1 MNEFYYFKLDYNRI
15 LESRM
20 PTDLSDT
27 RGSYIRYRYENLFF
41 YFDVKAFKSV
51 SLFEKMHNNETLYL
65 IAQRKYG
72 DHYWVHWLSDGS
84 GNIFTLQS
92 VSEAREKF
100 VQCTRTSILSL
111 LVFATLSVVT
121 YYFTDLYWLFF
132 VWLTIFL
139 FSLSWVLISYSSLKQ
154 VSHPIMTELEDVINN
169 ATLNLFRYPSY
180 SDDLSAVN
188 VDTLKENLPDDLT
201 LIEGV
206 AYLTTVVQHDQFD
219 SSQGMASDYVSVYLK
234 CDDSD
239 VEFQWSRVD
248 KDYAA
253 LWTCL
258 PPFVSSGDEII
269 IMFNESQ
276 TIETNINRK
285 ITHGNKRIDY
295 IYPVY
300 VYNKVTGSLY
310 RSVFSD
316 GRKDKSIFQ
325 GVSKSYPCYINSNK

>member
-1 MNEFYYFKLDYNRI
+1 MNEFHYFKLDYSRV

-27 RGSYIRYRYENLFF
+27 EGSYIRYRYENLFF
-41 YFDVKAFKSV
+41 YFDIKSFKRV
-51 SLFEKMHNNETLYL
+51 SLFEKIHNNGTLYL

-72 DHYWVHWLSDGS
+72 GHYWVHWLSDGS
-84 GNIFTLQS
+84 GNVLTFQS

-100 VQCTRTSILSL
+100 KQCTSSSMLSL

-139 FSLSWVLISYSSLKQ
+139 CSLSWTLTSYSSLKQ
-154 VSHPIMTELEDVINN
+154 VSHPVMTELEGVINN
-169 ATLNLFRYPSY
+169 ATLDLFKYPSY
-180 SDDLSAVN
+180 IDDSSTVN
-188 VDTLKENLPDDLT
+188 VDSLKENLPDDLI

-206 AYLTTVVQHDQFD
+206 ASLTTVIKHDQFN
-219 SSQGMASDYVSVYLK
+219 SRQGIASDYVSVYMK
-234 CDDSD
+234 CDDLD
-239 VEFQWSRVD
+239 IQFQWNRVD

-253 LWTCL
+253 LWGCL
-258 PPFVSSGDEII
+258 PPFISSGDEII

-276 TIETNINRK
+276 TMETNINRR
-285 ITHGNKRIDY
+285 ITHGNKRGDY

-310 RSVFSD
+310 RSAFSI

-325 GVSKSYPCYINSNK
+325 NISKSYPCYTNSNK